1 MMSCRVKGPGCLQT
15 VPAAVLM
22 KLLPG
27 FGSINENSLK
37 KGSGLRYVK
46 PNRLD
51 SQGKEV
57 GGSFLFQDVKNA
69 LSCGDVVLNRDIAP
83 SLKYVDNGKGGQH
96 GVVEAADLIK
106 PFLAYPQIMAVV
118 SGKAVA
124 NEQQHDVRPVAGAGG
139 SGDHGQPM
147 KKVSAMLLRAVA
159 GMEKLDAGLL
169 IGKYLRQM
177 CEGQVDEN
185 GNNVSGRF
193 IAVDVIATVLFGG
206 NLVAARQ
213 WLNTILSKQHV
224 FASLAYVA
232 SGNSSVSLI

>member
-1 MMSCRVKGPGCLQT
+1 
-15 VPAAVLM
+15 M

-37 KGSGLRYVK
+37 KGSGLRFVK

-57 GGSFLFQDVKNA
+57 GGSFLFQDVKEA
-69 LSCGDVVLNRDIAP
+69 LCCGDVVLNRDIAP

-96 GVVEAADLIK
+96 GVVEATDIIK
-106 PFLAYPQIMAVV
+106 PFLAYPKIMAVV

-139 SGDHGQPM
+139 NGDCAMQHGQSM

-159 GMEKLDAGLL
+159 GMEKLDASLL
-169 IGKYLRQM
+169 VGKFLRQM
-177 CEGQVDEN
+177 CKGQVDEK
-185 GNNVSGRF
+185 GNDVSGRF

-213 WLNTILSKQHV
+213 WLNTILSKVHV
-224 FASLAYVA
+224 TASLAYVA
-232 SGNSSVSLI
+232 SGHASVSLIQLT